1 MIKRLVVVIALAL
14 LLAGCKR
21 LIKVPTVGMEPT
33 IKAGDSVVADPLDFL
48 VHPVERFDIVVFRSP
63 PSMLKPGEKV
73 AYYMKRVIGLG
84 GEQVELRKGRVFING
99 QLLNE
104 PFAIN
109 PSDDDF
115 GPIRVPDGEYFLLG
129 DNRPN
134 SFDSRYWTPPTLKES
149 YIGAKVVE
157 IRHQ

>member
-1 MIKRLVVVIALAL
+1 
-14 LLAGCKR
+14 
-21 LIKVPTVGMEPT
+21 
-33 IKAGDSVVADPLDFL
+33 
-48 VHPVERFDIVVFRSP
+48 
-63 PSMLKPGEKV
+63 MLKPGEKV
-73 AYYMKRVIGLG
+73 TFYVKRVIGLD

-115 GPIRVPDGEYFLLG
+115 GPIKVPNGEYFLLG

-134 SFDSRYWTPPTLKES
+134 SFDSRYWNPATLKES